1 MFPQAL
7 VQNRIISQSNDNFTL
22 NWAAAAPIL
31 NANYFYID
39 QLINESYKYSKLLR
53 PWTPI
58 EPDETDPENT
68 NLKIHEYYSANFY
81 KASYGIHIGDWVGR
95 VRNTNPEES
104 ILEDCLVLTRSV
116 GYYIYDDIIQAFVP
130 NNMSGVPCIVRPSLW
145 GLNEHK
151 QVQLNN
157 NAIRR
162 IDGYY
167 QYVCHS
173 SDIKFKGNHT
183 AIPLAYTTDAV
194 MGRIFYD
201 DQLIAHVPVTI
212 LRKWNAQLIDYEFA
226 LQFPD
231 LNFPPNATVE
241 FW

>member
-7 VQNRIISQSNDNFTL
+7 VQNRIISKSNDNFEL

-39 QLINESYKYSKLLR
+39 QLINESQKYSKLLR
-53 PWTPI
+53 FWT
-58 EPDETDPENT
+58 ETKSGDT
-68 NLKIHEYYSANFY
+68 DLKIHEYYSANFNDDN
-81 KASYGIHIGDWVGR
+81 YGIHIGDLVGR
-95 VRNTNPEES
+95 VRNTNPDNV
-104 ILEDCLVLTRSV
+104 LKDCLVLTRSI
-116 GYYIYDDIIQAFVP
+116 GYYIYDDTTQAFVP
-130 NNMSGVPCIVRPSLW
+130 NNISGVPCVVRPSLW
-145 GLNEHK
+145 GLNEPK

-157 NAIRR
+157 NTIRQ
-162 IDGYY
+162 IDGRY

-173 SDIKFKGNHT
+173 SDIKFKGKNG
-183 AIPLAYTTDAV
+183 AEILLAYTTDAI
-194 MGRIFYD
+194 MGHILYN

-212 LRKWNAQLIDYEFA
+212 QRKWNAQLIDYEFA

-231 LNFPPNATVE
+231 LNFPPSAKVE

>member
-7 VQNRIISQSNDNFTL
+7 VQNRIISKSNDNFAL

-39 QLINESYKYSKLLR
+39 RLINESQKYSKLLR
-53 PWTPI
+53 FWT
-58 EPDETDPENT
+58 ETKPDDT
-68 NLKIHEYYSANFY
+68 NLKIHEYYSANFNHND
-81 KASYGIHIGDWVGR
+81 YGIHIGDWVGR
-95 VRNTNPEES
+95 VRNTNPDTVFK
-104 ILEDCLVLTRSV
+104 DCLVLTRSV
-116 GYYIYDDIIQAFVP
+116 GYYIYDDVTQSFIP
-130 NNMSGVPCIVRPSLW
+130 NNISGVPCIVRPSLW
-145 GLNEHK
+145 GLNEYK
-151 QVQLNN
+151 QVQLND

-173 SDIKFKGNHT
+173 SDIKFKGNSV
-183 AIPLAYTTDAV
+183 AIPLAYTTDAI
-194 MGRIFYD
+194 MGRILLN

-212 LRKWNAQLIDYEFA
+212 QRKWNAQLIDYEFA
-226 LQFPD
+226 LQFPNF
-231 LNFPPNATVE
+231 NFPPNAVVE